1 MDYNSLV
8 EEIDSCINDLV
19 FTFRGKMVSICPFS
33 QEEIHVGFD
42 GNYYD
47 YTSLSDFI
55 ADPIFDGNVLKD
67 VCGEFE

>member
-1 MDYNSLV
+1 
-8 EEIDSCINDLV
+8 V